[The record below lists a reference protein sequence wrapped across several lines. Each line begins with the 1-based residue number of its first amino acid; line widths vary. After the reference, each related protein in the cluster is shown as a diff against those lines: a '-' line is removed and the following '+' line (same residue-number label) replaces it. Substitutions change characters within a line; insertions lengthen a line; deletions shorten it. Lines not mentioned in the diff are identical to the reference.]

1 MQLQKTCKIRG
12 RGKLSTSLLVVMLL
26 CGAAAVFATERS
38 FCDLGAALN
47 PNDNTNGGFWSIANR
62 ANAVVS
68 DSSSSANSVV
78 TAPGSRQATNGMN
91 LYSIP
96 AGIIISF
103 R

>member
-1 MQLQKTCKIRG
+1 MQLQKTCRTRAG
-12 RGKLSTSLLVVMLL
+12 RLIASLLVVTLS
-26 CGAAAVFATERS
+26 CCAAVAFAAERS
-38 FCDLGAALN
+38 FCDLGSALN

-68 DSSSSANSVV
+68 DSSFSAVSVV
-78 TAPGSRQATNGMN
+78 TAPGSRQVTNGMN

>member
-1 MQLQKTCKIRG
+1 
-12 RGKLSTSLLVVMLL
+12 MLL
-26 CGAAAVFATERS
+26 CVTTAMFAAERS

-62 ANAVVS
+62 ANAVVD
-68 DSSSSANSVV
+68 DSSFSADSVV

>member
-12 RGKLSTSLLVVMLL
+12 GGLSTSLLVVMLL
-26 CGAAAVFATERS
+26 CGSAAVFAAERS
-38 FCDLGAALN
+38 FCDLGAAPN

-68 DSSSSANSVV
+68 DSASSAVSVV

-96 AGIIISF
+96 SGIIINF

>member
-12 RGKLSTSLLVVMLL
+12 GKLSTSLLVVVLL
-26 CGAAAVFATERS
+26 CVTTAMFAAERS

-68 DSSSSANSVV
+68 DSASSAVSVV

-96 AGIIISF
+96 AGSIISF